1 MNSKIYLPIV
11 AAAMLFSSCEKD
23 WVDVVRGTGP
33 IVSEDRTT
41 PSYKEI
47 SLNIPADVYIFQG
60 ENEGITIEAQDNV
73 HDVIDTRVRNN
84 ELDIKF
90 ENGVIVKRFE
100 PIKVYITTMD
110 ITEIRIAGSGNVYN
124 ETPIVTDELNVKISG
139 SGNVDLHG
147 IDTPKMEARIS
158 GSGKVYL
165 SGFCANQYI
174 QISGSGNIHAFNLI
188 SETAD
193 VSISGSGKTEL
204 TATDYLH
211 AEISGSGN
219 VYYKGHPD
227 IESHI
232 SGSGGIYSAN

>member
-1 MNSKIYLPIV
+1 MNPKFYLPIV
-11 AAAMLFSSCEKD
+11 AAAMLFTSCEKE
-23 WVDVVRGTGP
+23 WIDVVRGTGP

-41 PSYKEI
+41 PSYNEI
-47 SLNIPADVYIFQG
+47 SLNIPADVYIYQG

-73 HDVIDTRVRNN
+73 LDVIDTRVRSN

-90 ENGVIVKRFE
+90 EDGVVVKRFE
-100 PIKVYITTMD
+100 PIKIYITTQD
-110 ITEIRIAGSGNVYN
+110 LSEIRISGSGNVYN
-124 ETPIVTDELNVKISG
+124 ETPIVTDELSVKISG

-147 IDTPKMEARIS
+147 IDTPRMMARIS

-165 SGFCANQYI
+165 SGFCANQSL
-174 QISGSGNIHAFNLI
+174 QISGSGDIYAFDLL

-227 IESHI
+227 VESHI